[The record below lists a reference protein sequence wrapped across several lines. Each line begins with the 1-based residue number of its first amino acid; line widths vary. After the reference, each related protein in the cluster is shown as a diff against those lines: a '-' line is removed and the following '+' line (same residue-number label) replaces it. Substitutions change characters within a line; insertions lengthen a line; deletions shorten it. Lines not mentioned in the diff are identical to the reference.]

1 MKNEH
6 STHDEDM
13 PDGKVWRE
21 WDGDRIRRWAGRA
34 GPLCESCANR
44 ILESARL
51 EERGLDAALALIRL
65 SRRYSAQRLGRACEI
80 ALDKVR
86 APRYGHVKAISDA
99 NADETSA
106 HAEAGPG
113 TGGHVRGASY
123 YGKGR
128 E

>member
-1 MKNEH
+1 MKNEY

-21 WDGDRIRRWAGRA
+21 WDGDRIRRWAGRT
-34 GPLCESCANR
+34 GPFCESCVNR
-44 ILESARL
+44 IFESVRF
-51 EERGLDAALALIRL
+51 EEQGLDAALALIRL
-65 SRRYSAQRLGRACEI
+65 SRKYSAQRLEGACEI

-86 APRYGHVKAISDA
+86 APRHGHVKAILDA
-99 NADETSA
+99 NADKTSA
-106 HAEAGPG
+106 HAEAEPE
-113 TGGHVRGASY
+113 TGGYVRGASH